1 MGGKMEISIL
11 GKQYFI
17 NKAVLAV
24 SAALLILGA
33 GFFGYYLRQVY
44 KPLEEPVIEK
54 SVVSGES
61 SNAALGEKTGEGEA
75 EEQEAEE
82 KIKVYIVGCV
92 NKPGVYTLK
101 KGDVI
106 EDAVRLASGATKE
119 ADLENINLAYPLTEN
134 TMLRIRSKASPSKAA
149 DGPSAKEKMNSGADI
164 ISDSLTAVI
173 PDPERTDKNSGK
185 SSLVNINTASQTELE
200 GLPNVGPATAKAIVG
215 YREKNG
221 KFKKT
226 TDLMKITGIKQ
237 KTFEKLKDFIC
248 I

>member
-1 MGGKMEISIL
+1 MEISIF
-11 GKQYFI
+11 GKQYLI
-17 NKAVLAV
+17 SKAILAG
-24 SAALLILGA
+24 AALLLLLGT
-33 GFFGYYLRQVY
+33 GFLGYFLRQVY
-44 KPLEEPVIEK
+44 SPLEEPVIETK
-54 SVVSGES
+54 VVAQES
-61 SNAALGEKTGEGEA
+61 LKAALGDDNREREA
-75 EEQEAEE
+75 EEEETAE

-92 NKPGVYTLK
+92 NKPGVYILN

-134 TMLRIRSKASPSKAA
+134 TMLRIRSKASPGKAA
-149 DGPSAKEKMNSGADI
+149 DSTLAKEKMNSGADI
-164 ISDSLTAVI
+164 ISDSLGAVVS
-173 PDPERTDKNSGK
+173 DPEKEASNSGK
-185 SSLVNINTASQTELE
+185 GSLVNINTATLNELE
-200 GLPNVGPATAKAIVG
+200 GLPNVGPATAKAIVD

>member
-1 MGGKMEISIL
+1 MEISIF
-11 GKQYFI
+11 GKQYLI
-17 NKAVLAV
+17 SKAVLAV
-24 SAALLILGA
+24 AALLLLLGT
-33 GFFGYYLRQVY
+33 GFLGYFLRQVY
-44 KPLEEPVIEK
+44 SPLEEPVIETK
-54 SVVSGES
+54 VVAQES
-61 SNAALGEKTGEGEA
+61 LKAVLGENNREGEA
-75 EEQEAEE
+75 EDTAE

-92 NKPGVYTLK
+92 NRPGVYILN

-134 TMLRIRSKASPSKAA
+134 TMLRIRSKASPGKAA
-149 DGPSAKEKMNSGADI
+149 DSTAAKEKMNSGADI
-164 ISDSLTAVI
+164 ISDSLGTVVS
-173 PDPERTDKNSGK
+173 DPEKESSNSGK
-185 SSLVNINTASQTELE
+185 GSLVNINTATLNELE
-200 GLPNVGPATAKAIVG
+200 GLPNVGPATAKAIVD

>member
-1 MGGKMEISIL
+1 MEISIF
-11 GKQYFI
+11 GKQYLI
-17 NKAVLAV
+17 SKAVLAV
-24 SAALLILGA
+24 AALLLLLGT
-33 GFFGYYLRQVY
+33 GFLGYFLRQVY
-44 KPLEEPVIEK
+44 SPLEEPVIETK
-54 SVVSGES
+54 VVAQES
-61 SNAALGEKTGEGEA
+61 LKAVLGENNREA
-75 EEQEAEE
+75 EAEDTAE

-92 NKPGVYTLK
+92 NRPGVYILN

-134 TMLRIRSKASPSKAA
+134 TMLRIRSKASPGKAA
-149 DGPSAKEKMNSGADI
+149 DSTAAKEKMNSGADI
-164 ISDSLTAVI
+164 ISDSLGTVVS
-173 PDPERTDKNSGK
+173 DPEKESSNSGK
-185 SSLVNINTASQTELE
+185 GSLVNINTATLNELE
-200 GLPNVGPATAKAIVG
+200 GLPNVGPATAKAIVD

>member
-1 MGGKMEISIL
+1 MEISIF
-11 GKQYFI
+11 GKQYLI
-17 NKAVLAV
+17 SKAVLAV
-24 SAALLILGA
+24 AALLLLLGT
-33 GFFGYYLRQVY
+33 GFLGYFLRQVY
-44 KPLEEPVIEK
+44 SPLEEPVIETK
-54 SVVSGES
+54 VVAQES
-61 SNAALGEKTGEGEA
+61 LNAALGENNREGES
-75 EEQEAEE
+75 EEAAE

-92 NKPGVYTLK
+92 NKPGVYILN

-134 TMLRIRSKASPSKAA
+134 TMLRIRSKASPGKAA
-149 DGPSAKEKMNSGADI
+149 DSTLAKEKMNSGADI
-164 ISDSLTAVI
+164 ISDSLGAVVS
-173 PDPERTDKNSGK
+173 DPEKESTKSGK
-185 SSLVNINTASQTELE
+185 GSLVNINTATLNELE
-200 GLPNVGPATAKAIVG
+200 GLPNVGPATAKAIVD

>member
-1 MGGKMEISIL
+1 MEISFL

-24 SAALLILGA
+24 LAALLILGA

-54 SVVSGES
+54 SVVNGEN
-61 SNAALGEKTGEGEA
+61 SNAALGEKNSEEEA
-75 EEQEAEE
+75 EAEAEE

-92 NKPGVYTLK
+92 NKPGVYTLN

-134 TMLRIRSKASPSKAA
+134 TMLRIRPKASPAKEA
-149 DGPSAKEKMNSGADI
+149 DKPTAKEKMNSGADI
-164 ISDSLTAVI
+164 ISDSLEAVVS
-173 PDPERTDKNSGK
+173 DPERDAKNSGK

-200 GLPNVGPATAKAIVG
+200 GLPNVGPATAKAIVD